1 MQPPIRGFHPIVSRR
16 QLLGEGFRFLV
27 GGALNTGF
35 TYLVY
40 LLLVAFIRYELAY
53 VCAYLIGIAT
63 SYLVNALLVFRQPLD
78 RKAALKFPFVYVI
91 QLVLGTLLL
100 RVLVEHG
107 IDEKVA
113 PLIVIAA
120 TVPLTFL
127 MTRYVI
133 VRKPE

>member
-1 MQPPIRGFHPIVSRR
+1 MIPTVFRR
-16 QLLGEGFRFLV
+16 QIIGEGLRFLV

-40 LLLVAFIRYELAY
+40 LLLLMAVRYEVAY
-53 VCAYLIGIAT
+53 VIAYLVGIVT

-78 RKAALKFPFVYVI
+78 RKAALAFPLVYVVQI
-91 QLVLGTLLL
+91 LLGTVLL

-120 TVPLTFL
+120 TIPLTFL
-127 MTRYVI
+127 MTRLVL
-133 VRKPE
+133 VRKNGRRAD